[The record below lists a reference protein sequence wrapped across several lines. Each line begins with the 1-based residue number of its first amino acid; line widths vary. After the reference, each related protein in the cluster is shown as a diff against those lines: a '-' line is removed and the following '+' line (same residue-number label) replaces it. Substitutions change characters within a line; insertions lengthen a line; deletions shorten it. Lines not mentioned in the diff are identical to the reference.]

1 MSLRVRINLIMT
13 LLIVAFSLVTAKIVL
28 DDARRQIREEMEAGT
43 KVTLQLLTTVL
54 YSSQFVPPS
63 ENAPNGVLLG
73 FLTQL
78 GRVRANEIRMFA
90 GDGMLLYTSPPPVYK
105 AGRSAPQ
112 WFTHLVTP
120 RTQQVELNVKGG
132 RIVIT
137 PDPSRSILDAWDDMR
152 NLIWLALLFLV
163 LVNGVVFW
171 LLGRALQ
178 PVGTILRGLSQMERG
193 QLDARLP
200 HFSLP
205 EFDAIGQTF
214 NRMAGALEE
223 SHAENT
229 RLALVA
235 KQSSDAIMIH
245 DLEGNISFWNPA
257 AERLFGYRPSEI
269 VGHSAKVLTAPGL
282 EDEVSANLETIRSRK
297 TVENLDT
304 KRRTRDGRVVDV
316 ALSAAPLIDPA
327 TGDVIGEICGMRDIT
342 EHRRAQQTEREL
354 EQNRRLTQLI
364 QTRLEE
370 ERRAIARE
378 LHDELGQCVTA
389 IKTIGAAIA
398 NRTKETSSEIHA
410 SAQTIVSVAAHIY
423 DVVHGIIRQLRPSAL
438 DHLGLREAV
447 EDLVNIW
454 RSRHPE
460 IACDLALRGR
470 IDGLGEAI
478 NITVYR
484 LIQECLTN
492 ILRHAKASRTQIEVR
507 RDGGILLVSVADNGK
522 GLGERGQSESE
533 RFGLMGMRERVQA
546 LGGEFNLESRPGVG
560 LTVSASIP
568 VHDSDSNGAD
578 GDQSDGDQSDRDPSG
593 HDPSNRGD
601 VQVIAK

>member
-1 MSLRVRINLIMT
+1 MSLRFRINLIIT
-13 LLIVAFSLVTAKIVL
+13 VLIVVFSLVTANIVL

-43 KVTLQLLTTVL
+43 KVTLQLLSAVL
-54 YSSQFVPPS
+54 YSSRFVPPI
-63 ENAPNGVLLG
+63 ENEPNAVLLG

-78 GRVRANEIRMFA
+78 ARVRANEIRMFA
-90 GDGMLLYTSPPPVYK
+90 RDGQVLYTSPPPVYK
-105 AGRSAPQ
+105 AGRAAPH
-112 WFTHLVTP
+112 WFTQLVAP
-120 RTQQVELNVKGG
+120 RTQQVDLAVKGG

-137 PDPSRSILDAWDDMR
+137 PDPSRSILDAWDDMK
-152 NLIWLALLFLV
+152 NLIWLALGFLV
-163 LVNGVVFW
+163 LVNSVVFW

-193 QLDARLP
+193 ELDARLP

-205 EFDAIGQTF
+205 EFDVIGQTF

-245 DLEGNISFWNPA
+245 DLAGNISFWNPA
-257 AERLFGYRPSEI
+257 AERLFGYRPGEI
-269 VGHSAKVLTAPGL
+269 VGRSATLLTVPGQ
-282 EDEVSANLETIRSRK
+282 EAEVAANLEKIRGRRI
-297 TVENLDT
+297 VENLDT
-304 KRRTRDGRVVDV
+304 QRLTRDGRVIDIS
-316 ALSAAPLIDPA
+316 LSAAPLIDP
-327 TGDVIGEICGMRDIT
+327 GSGEVMGEICGMRDIT
-342 EHRRAQQTEREL
+342 EHRRAQQTAREL

-398 NRTKETSSEIHA
+398 NRTKESSSEIHA

-460 IACDLALRGR
+460 IACDLALRGP

-507 RDGGILLVSVADNGK
+507 RDGGIL
-522 GLGERGQSESE
+522 
-533 RFGLMGMRERVQA
+533 
-546 LGGEFNLESRPGVG
+546 
-560 LTVSASIP
+560 
-568 VHDSDSNGAD
+568 
-578 GDQSDGDQSDRDPSG
+578 
-593 HDPSNRGD
+593 
-601 VQVIAK
+601 